1 MVALQLVNLVGA
13 FAALFLIVRVFALD
27 RRALRARQRSW
38 IALMGAVSMLCV
50 VLAVELYAGVNE
62 GQTGLRLTRALAES
76 GLVALL
82 VAACYFLYV
91 REHTLVRDLI
101 EREGLQRV
109 RSRRLEAILGLSSR
123 LRAAHTMREVA
134 EIAVASVHTAFG
146 FNQSALYLYGAE
158 DDVFVSGAVV
168 GGDEDYNAVVRD
180 RRIPGDLV
188 RGLLREEF
196 RSGDCYFIDHR
207 EYEWTEDELFYFPPA
222 ELPDLGPGRFHAD
235 DALFVPLRD
244 HEGRLVALFDVYDP
258 EDGLLP
264 GADVCQ
270 VLEIFANVTA
280 SALENARYGEELAAK
295 AVSDGLTGLYNHR
308 HFQET
313 LAHEVER
320 AGRYDLV
327 FTLLMMDL
335 DRFKAVNDRLGHPR
349 GDRALQMVADVL
361 RECAR
366 TTDFVGRYGGEEFVM
381 ILPGT
386 TVQQALS
393 LATRITEGVRAI
405 VLAVDDPPR
414 LSISI
419 GMAEYPDCGRDR
431 ESLIAAADAA
441 LLFAKRSGRDMI
453 ADFSQV
459 STVEL
464 DAEGLEGLASRLEK
478 ADIETFEALAAA
490 VDLRDS
496 SGPGRSGGVAA
507 MAEDLATALQLDAE
521 QRDLLHVAALVYDIG
536 KLGVPV
542 EVLNRQGRLSEDEL
556 VKVRQHPELG
566 IRLLRSAAWIDALMP
581 VVLYHH
587 ERWDGS
593 GYPAGLEGE
602 QIPFAARVIALC
614 DAYLA
619 MVTDRPYRRAMRR
632 DEALEELRR
641 GAGTQFDPRLVA
653 TFMATVTGARL
664 RERQPSGQVEACT
677 SITLCSSSTAS
688 SWGRWNELRP
698 MIVPKPPPSAV

>member
-1 MVALQLVNLVGA
+1 MASASRQRKGPRILAIQLANLVGA
-13 FAALFLIVRVFALD
+13 LVALFLVARVVALD
-27 RRALRARQRSW
+27 RRALSVRLRSW
-38 IALMGAVSMLCV
+38 VALMGAMVLLSA
-50 VLAVELYAGVNE
+50 VLALELYAGVDE
-62 GQTGLRLTRALAES
+62 AATGLVLARTLAES

-82 VAACYFLYV
+82 IVAFYFLYV
-91 REHTLVRDLI
+91 REHNLVRELVD
-101 EREGLQRV
+101 REQQQRV
-109 RSRRLEAILGLSSR
+109 RSRRLEAILGLSTR
-123 LRAAHTMREVA
+123 LRAVHTVREVA
-134 EIAVASVHTAFG
+134 EIAVASVHSAVG
-146 FNQSALYLYGAE
+146 FNQSALYLHGAA
-158 DDVFVSGAVV
+158 DDVFVLGAVV
-168 GGDEDYNAVVRD
+168 GADETYDAAVRD
-180 RRIPGDLV
+180 RRIPGGVV
-188 RGLLREEF
+188 RGVLREEF
-196 RSGDCYFIDHR
+196 RTGDCYFIDHR
-207 EYEWTEDELFYFPPA
+207 EYEWTDEENFDFPSTD
-222 ELPDLGPGRFHAD
+222 LPDLGPGRFHAD

-244 HEGRLVALFDVYDP
+244 HEGRVVALFDVFDP

-295 AVSDGLTGLYNHR
+295 AISDGLTGLYNHR

-313 LAHEVER
+313 LAREIER
-320 AGRYDLV
+320 ASRYDLA

-349 GDRALQMVADVL
+349 GDQALQMVADVL
-361 RECAR
+361 RDCAR
-366 TTDFVGRYGGEEFVM
+366 ASDFVGRYGGEEFVM

-393 LATRITEGVRAI
+393 LATRITEGVRGV

-419 GMAEYPDCGRDR
+419 GMAEYPACGRDR

-542 EVLNRQGRLSEDEL
+542 EVLNRHGRLSEGEL

-581 VVLYHH
+581 IVLYHH
-587 ERWDGS
+587 ERWDGT

-632 DEALEELRR
+632 EEALEEIRR

-653 TFMATVTGARL
+653 TFMATVTGAAGAL
-664 RERQPSGQVEACT
+664 
-677 SITLCSSSTAS
+677 
-688 SWGRWNELRP
+688 
-698 MIVPKPPPSAV
+698 